1 MTVGPTVELGVRD
14 LNRATLDRQL
24 LLRRATRTAADAVEH
39 LVGMQAQA
47 PRSAYVG
54 LWSRLDAFR
63 PAELA
68 GLVRDRAA
76 VRTVLMRS
84 TVHLLTDRD
93 ALALIPLFA
102 AMMDRTFSYSP
113 FAKALDGD
121 DLAEMAAYASGL
133 LAAEPMTRGRIA
145 ERLAERWP
153 GRDTQ
158 ALGYVATDLVRCV
171 QTPPRGLW
179 DEVGPPC
186 FTPVETW
193 LAREFDKGAASVDD
207 LVLRYLGAFGPAS
220 VKDAQTWSGLT
231 RLREVFERLRPGLA
245 VFRDPEGKELFDLP
259 DAPRPA
265 ADTPAPVRFLP
276 EYDNL
281 LLSHA
286 DRSRVIVGRRTVPLP
301 PGHGGAAGT
310 VLVDG
315 FFQGVWKIAREGD
328 TAVLRVDPFVPLAA
342 PERGEVE
349 REGRDLLAF
358 AAADAGD
365 YDVRVTAPA

>member
-1 MTVGPTVELGVRD
+1 MTAAPAAQLGIRD

-24 LLRRATRTAADAVEH
+24 LLRRTTRTAADTVEH

-47 PRSAYVG
+47 PRAAYVG
-54 LWSRLDAFR
+54 LWSRLDAFE

-68 GLVRDRAA
+68 GLVAERAA

-84 TVHLLTDRD
+84 TVHLLTARD
-93 ALALIPLFA
+93 VLALTPLFR
-102 AMMDRTFSYSP
+102 AMMERAFSYST

-121 DLAEMAAYASGL
+121 DLGEIAAHASAL
-133 LAAEPMTRGRIA
+133 LAAEPMTRKQIA

-153 GRDTQ
+153 QRDLQ
-158 ALGYVATDLVRCV
+158 ALGYLATDLVRCV

-179 DEVGPPC
+179 DEVGPPRW
-186 FTPVETW
+186 TPVETW
-193 LAREFDKGAASVDD
+193 LGQEFDAGATTVDD
-207 LVLRYLGAFGPAS
+207 LVLRFLGAFGPAS

-231 RLREVFERLRPGLA
+231 RLREVFDRLRPRLA
-245 VFRDPEGKELFDLP
+245 VFRDPEGKELYDLP
-259 DAPRPA
+259 DAPRPD

-281 LLSHA
+281 LLSYA

-301 PGHGGAAGT
+301 PGHGGTAGT

-315 FFQGVWKIAREGD
+315 FFQGVWKLVREGG
-328 TAVLRVDPFVPLAA
+328 TAVLRVDPFVPLSAE
-342 PERGEVE
+342 ERTGVE

-365 YDVRVTAPA
+365 YDVRVTTPA